1 MDTEITTLNTEI
13 NVRHYNITHPD
24 HSDSVIMN
32 EVNHGE
38 SGVASCL
45 PQFEVHKIYKIQIG
59 YSFIILKALRITF
72 GITFSGS

>member
-38 SGVASCL
+38 SGVASR
-45 PQFEVHKIYKIQIG
+45 
-59 YSFIILKALRITF
+59 SLKYIKFTKF
-72 GITFSGS
+72 K